1 MTHQETRFRKAR
13 DWKADDYVR
22 WFSKSDGS
30 LDTAADYLRAMS
42 TQEKKMLSLMVSDIA
57 HDIARDKKRCLAEEQ
72 LFDGEELTS
81 W

>member
-13 DWKADDYVR
+13 DWKAEDYMK
-22 WFSKSDGS
+22 WFAKSDGS
-30 LDTAADYLRAMS
+30 LDTVADYLRAMS
-42 TQEKKMLSLMVSDIA
+42 PHQKKMLSLMVSDIA

-72 LFDGEELTS
+72 LFDGEELTN

>member
-1 MTHQETRFRKAR
+1 MSHRETRFRKAR

-30 LDTAADYLRAMS
+30 LDTAADYLKAMS

-57 HDIARDKKRCLAEEQ
+57 HDIARDKKRSLAEEQ

>member
-13 DWKADDYVR
+13 DWRVEDYMK
-22 WFSKSDGS
+22 WFAKSGGS
-30 LDTAADYLRAMS
+30 LDIAADYLRAMS
-42 TQEKKMLSLMVSDIA
+42 PHQKKMLSLMVSDIA

-72 LFDGEELTS
+72 LFDGEELTN